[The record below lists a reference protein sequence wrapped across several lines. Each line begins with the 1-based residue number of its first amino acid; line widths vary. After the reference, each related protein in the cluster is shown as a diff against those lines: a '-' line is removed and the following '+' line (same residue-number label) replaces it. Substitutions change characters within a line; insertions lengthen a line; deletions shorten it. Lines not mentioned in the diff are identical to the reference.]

1 MKRAFPLSLA
11 AAALLAAL
19 AGCGQTPPASPA
31 GASSGGPASS
41 WSQDGGAR
49 SDASAAPSGGQ
60 TAAPRTTPRPL
71 PADRGRRAVSEN
83 RMLWPSP

>member
-41 WSQDGGAR
+41 WGQDGGAR
-49 SDASAAPSGGQ
+49 SDRSEE
-60 TAAPRTTPRPL
+60 
-71 PADRGRRAVSEN
+71 RRVGKECRS
-83 RMLWPSP
+83 RWSPYH

>member
-31 GASSGGPASS
+31 GEAGFF
-41 WSQDGGAR
+41 
-49 SDASAAPSGGQ
+49 APSP
-60 TAAPRTTPRPL
+60 AAAISLL
-71 PADRGRRAVSEN
+71 PNRRGWCILVE
-83 RMLWPSP
+83 

>member
-19 AGCGQTPPASPA
+19 AGCGQTPPAPPA

-41 WSQDGGAR
+41 WSQDGGPLR
-49 SDASAAPSGGQ
+49 RTDRRLLGPLLGSFQRTGG
-60 TAAPRTTPRPL
+60 
-71 PADRGRRAVSEN
+71 
-83 RMLWPSP
+83 

>member
-31 GASSGGPASS
+31 GASSGGPVSS
-41 WSQDGGAR
+41 WGQDGGAR
-49 SDASAAPSGGQ
+49 
-60 TAAPRTTPRPL
+60 
-71 PADRGRRAVSEN
+71 
-83 RMLWPSP
+83 

>member
-49 SDASAAPSGGQ
+49 SDA
-60 TAAPRTTPRPL
+60 
-71 PADRGRRAVSEN
+71 
-83 RMLWPSP
+83 